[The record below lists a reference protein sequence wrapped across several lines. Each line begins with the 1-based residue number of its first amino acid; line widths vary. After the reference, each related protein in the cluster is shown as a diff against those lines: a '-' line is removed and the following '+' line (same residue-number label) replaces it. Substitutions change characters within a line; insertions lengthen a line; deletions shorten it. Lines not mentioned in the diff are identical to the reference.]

1 MNSFLLSKSKQLF
14 EHVGCEQGAKSGG
27 EMESAQAKNQALMDA
42 GAIVPTSFEALESA
56 IKETFEK
63 LVSFSPSNV
72 LGQLASVG
80 ILCVHFQ
87 FLVKKVE
94 EGKVSPIKEVTPPQ
108 IPEDLSSAIKS
119 GKVRAPTH
127 IISTIS
133 DDRGTVMDTKPYCF
147 TRLICLFKLL
157 F

>member
-1 MNSFLLSKSKQLF
+1 
-14 EHVGCEQGAKSGG
+14 
-27 EMESAQAKNQALMDA
+27 MESAQAKNQAPMDA
-42 GAIVPTSFEALESA
+42 GAIVPISFEALKSA

-63 LVSFSPSNV
+63 LVSISPAGIV
-72 LGQLASVG
+72 FFFFLLA

-87 FLVKKVE
+87 FPPKKVE
-94 EGKVSPIKEVTPPQ
+94 EGKVSPIKEATLPQ

-133 DDRGTVMDTKPYCF
+133 DDRGILMDTKP
-147 TRLICLFKLL
+147 
-157 F
+157 